1 MRKFMI
7 LFRHQIWQMAISPST
22 YFAAFLF
29 LFFMAVAFLLAV
41 RDVGLVPSKNSPVET
56 FLSVFWVPV
65 LFMVPLLTM
74 RSLSDELRRGTLSSL
89 LTTAVSAWQVVLS
102 KFLAS
107 YLFYALIWLSTP
119 VFVVISCA
127 YIPHATA
134 GSFFEVSQLV
144 SGYGF
149 VLLTGAMYV
158 AVGIFSSSLTRT
170 TLVACMLSFG
180 MLFFLIIGAG
190 LAESLPV
197 SDGAMSRALHHLVEH
212 MHTFRQLDDFN
223 NAVVDSRAFFFYVSS
238 TLMLLAMTS
247 LITESKNR

>member
-29 LFFMAVAFLLAV
+29 LCFMAVAFLLAV

-107 YLFYALIWLSTP
+107 YLFYSLIWLSTL
-119 VFVVISCA
+119 VFVAISCA
-127 YIPHATA
+127 YIPHAAA

-170 TLVACMLSFG
+170 TLVAGMLSFG

-197 SDGAMSRALHHLVEH
+197 SDGAMSRALHHLVEY